1 VPAPWIQIKILK
13 LLAILGQANQRASE
27 GMYAVLG
34 EVIKRSDVGSSIGY
48 AVMYECVR
56 TITKIYP
63 QAALLELAAMR
74 CVPGL
79 ELRIE
84 DQVLECIIAAG
95 AQDASIY
102 A

>member
-74 CVPGL
+74 CVPGFWGL
-79 ELRIE
+79 GFGVR
-84 DQVLECIIAAG
+84 G
-95 AQDASIY
+95 
-102 A
+102 